1 MNCPICKGFDKDN
14 YFKCPECER
23 DYICDSHYDKN
34 ELVCTECAEKYKSK
48 SEEKSVK
55 KKIAVGETDAE
66 DEGTK
71 KEKKI
76 PFYLKS
82 VNCPICGGNTQNR
95 FFKPKIYSERK
106 VDIDKHVSVYGWSDP
121 DFKDYHPPLYLFW
134 HCNNCRYTAEK
145 VDFEKSGKDSWSNF
159 RILKRAYPEKLQDD
173 KAAEK
178 LVAWLGKGINYDQM
192 NYPISFK
199 LHILGIYIQE
209 ILEQDNRDT
218 LKLGRYYL
226 RTAWLLRELKEKE
239 GEDKDKEVEQK
250 KTQELD
256 IINSIINELK
266 KAWKDIP
273 TNEEEYLKKAVE
285 YLSKAYVE
293 HPAIKNVAAVV
304 DMLLWLSGI
313 CLKMG
318 DQQKGLNYL
327 NSVIQ
332 EGQKQKVKLNNRLKN
347 PEISDDEV
355 KNLSIQSKKI
365 STTVSKAR
373 DLMQDIQYQKFKA
386 QKEKAK
392 KIFEK
397 IADRPPEEIREIL
410 SKKGFTQKVI
420 DSLVPEKKKKL
431 FGLFG

>member
-1 MNCPICKGFDKDN
+1 M
-14 YFKCPECER
+14 
-23 DYICDSHYDKN
+23 S
-34 ELVCTECAEKYKSK
+34 
-48 SEEKSVK
+48 
-55 KKIAVGETDAE
+55 
-66 DEGTK
+66 
-71 KEKKI
+71 
-76 PFYLKS
+76 
-82 VNCPICGGNTQNR
+82 
-95 FFKPKIYSERK
+95 
-106 VDIDKHVSVYGWSDP
+106 
-121 DFKDYHPPLYLFW
+121 
-134 HCNNCRYTAEK
+134 
-145 VDFEKSGKDSWSNF
+145 
-159 RILKRAYPEKLQDD
+159 
-173 KAAEK
+173 
-178 LVAWLGKGINYDQM
+178 
-192 NYPISFK
+192 
-199 LHILGIYIQE
+199 
-209 ILEQDNRDT
+209 
-218 LKLGRYYL
+218 
-226 RTAWLLRELKEKE
+226 ELKEKE

-250 KTQELD
+250 KSQELE
-256 IINSIINELK
+256 IINNIINELK

-285 YLSKAYVE
+285 YLSEAYVN

-327 NSVIQ
+327 NNVIQ
-332 EGQKQKVKLNNRLKN
+332 EGQKQKVKIENRLKN

-355 KNLSIQSKKI
+355 RNLSVQSKKI
-365 STTVSKAR
+365 SNTVSKAR

-397 IADRPPEEIREIL
+397 ISDRPPEEIREIL

>member
-1 MNCPICKGFDKDN
+1 MGFDKNDH
-14 YFKCPECER
+14 FKCPECER
-23 DYICDSHYDKN
+23 DYICGSHYDA
-34 ELVCTECAEKYKSK
+34 EEFVCTECSEKYKSK
-48 SEEKSVK
+48 GEEKGVK
-55 KKIAVGETDAE
+55 NKISGGETAAK
-66 DEGTK
+66 DENTK
-71 KEKKI
+71 EEKKT
-76 PFYLKS
+76 PFYFK
-82 VNCPICGGNTQNR
+82 NIACPMCGGITKNR
-95 FFKPKIYSERK
+95 VFKPKIYSERK
-106 VDIDKHVSVYGWSDP
+106 VDIDKHVIAYGWSEP

-145 VDFEKSGKDSWSNF
+145 VDFEKPGKDSWSNF
-159 RILKRAYPEKLQDD
+159 RILKRAYSEKLQDD
-173 KAAEK
+173 RTAEK

-192 NYPISFK
+192 NYPMSFK

-209 ILEQDNRDT
+209 ILEQENRDT

-226 RTAWLLRELKEKE
+226 RTGWLLRELKEKE
-239 GEDKDKEVEQK
+239 SEDKDKKVELK
-250 KTQELD
+250 KPRELD
-256 IINSIINELK
+256 IINNIINELK

-273 TNEEEYLKKAVE
+273 VNEEEYLKKAVE
-285 YLSKAYVE
+285 YLSGAYVA

-304 DMLLWLSGI
+304 DMLLWLSGV

-332 EGQKQKVKLNNRLKN
+332 EGQKQKVKINNRLKN
-347 PEISDDEV
+347 PEISDDEAR
-355 KNLSIQSKKI
+355 NLSVQSKKI
-365 STTVSKAR
+365 SNTVSKAR
-373 DLMQDIQYQKFKA
+373 DLMQDIQYQKFKD

-397 IADRPPEEIREIL
+397 ISDRPPEEIREIL
-410 SKKGFTQKVI
+410 VEKGFSQKVI